1 MKRVKLNG
9 GPARGTGR
17 PSEILFDKA
26 NEASSDNKG
35 QEVSRI
41 RMLENL
47 KLALF
52 FLPGAGPHGAGGA
65 IKQK

>member
-26 NEASSDNKG
+26 NEASTDSKG

-52 FLPGAGPHGAGGA
+52 FCQEQGRMARGE
-65 IKQK
+65 Q

>member
-1 MKRVKLNG
+1 MKRVKLSG
-9 GPARGTGR
+9 GPVRGTGR
-17 PSEILFDKA
+17 QGEIPFDKVGEA
-26 NEASSDNKG
+26 NTDNKG

-52 FLPGAGPHGAGGA
+52 FCQAQGRMARGE
-65 IKQK
+65 Q